1 MTNNNGFVYYGYD
14 PNKPDYIKIGE
25 TGGSLLDR
33 ILKAPKAYKFQIVL
47 GFTIDMEISKR
58 LKKPLLK
65 AVERRAQFLLLT
77 RYEGLYMPPYS
88 NDWMK
93 GDTATIQKINN
104 EGGVEKAI
112 YQAFIDTM
120 PSLQGHIKVQ
130 YMSQG
135 E

>member
-1 MTNNNGFVYYGYD
+1 MNNNGFVYYGYD
-14 PNKPDYIKIGE
+14 PNKPLYLKIGE
-25 TGGSLLDR
+25 TGELKLKDR
-33 ILKAPKAYKFQIVL
+33 ALKAPKEYPFKIML
-47 GFTIDMEISKR
+47 GFTTDMEIPKR

-65 AVERRAQFLLLT
+65 AVERRAQFLLLME
-77 RYEGLYMPPYS
+77 YEGLYLPPYS
-88 NDWMK
+88 NDWMA
-93 GDTATIQKINN
+93 GDTATIQQINR

-130 YMSQG
+130 CLSQG

>member
-1 MTNNNGFVYYGYD
+1 MV
-14 PNKPDYIKIGE
+14 
-25 TGGSLLDR
+25 
-33 ILKAPKAYKFQIVL
+33 
-47 GFTIDMEISKR
+47 
-58 LKKPLLK
+58 
-65 AVERRAQFLLLT
+65 
-77 RYEGLYMPPYS
+77 
-88 NDWMK
+88 
-93 GDTATIQKINN
+93 GDNATIQQINN